1 MNSGIVV
8 VFRKRPTGSTM
19 ALNIF
24 GQPGFGWRWVA
35 VVSLFA
41 VGLLGFS
48 AGVTLT
54 ERPDVQT
61 EGWLVRAYYV
71 LGLFVVG
78 GLDVGTPTGG
88 PLWARGML
96 WIAYFGAPLLTAS
109 AVIEAAVR
117 LLNPQGWRFRNLEN
131 HLVIYGS
138 GQLTESYLRMLR
150 RHAPNAKVVVVDDPF
165 DPSRQRELE
174 EKYGV
179 ITLTGN
185 LTMGF
190 LLKRLNLSQARRVLI
205 LGGDDFRALEAA
217 TRVLEVAPQLK
228 FKVIIHCD
236 NLRFMRSLYNTALYR
251 HCVIF
256 NTYNLAALSFVR
268 NRLSDHFKRSPD
280 RDVVVLA
287 GFGRFGQSVLEQLNK
302 ITEEIEHVI
311 LIDQDANRRILV
323 VEEQQRLSQGYRR
336 SVLHGDISNPTVWRS
351 MVETVDLT
359 EGQPTVILGTGVERD
374 NLRTSLWIKSKFPN
388 AFVFVRTNEVSQF
401 AAQVAQERDLTSFII
416 DQLVEEAIPAR
427 WTR

>member
-190 LLKRLNLSQARRVLI
+190 LLKRLNLS
-205 LGGDDFRALEAA
+205 
-217 TRVLEVAPQLK
+217 
-228 FKVIIHCD
+228 
-236 NLRFMRSLYNTALYR
+236 
-251 HCVIF
+251 
-256 NTYNLAALSFVR
+256 
-268 NRLSDHFKRSPD
+268 
-280 RDVVVLA
+280 
-287 GFGRFGQSVLEQLNK
+287 
-302 ITEEIEHVI
+302 
-311 LIDQDANRRILV
+311 
-323 VEEQQRLSQGYRR
+323 
-336 SVLHGDISNPTVWRS
+336 
-351 MVETVDLT
+351 
-359 EGQPTVILGTGVERD
+359 
-374 NLRTSLWIKSKFPN
+374 
-388 AFVFVRTNEVSQF
+388 
-401 AAQVAQERDLTSFII
+401 
-416 DQLVEEAIPAR
+416 
-427 WTR
+427 